1 MGSAVR
7 ESHKAVDFR
16 EGSQHIHSHQFQSS
30 DGREKIKRNLWML
43 GDVIIVNTNYDDMDI
58 RSDFAHHEVHQ
69 FVLKR

>member
-1 MGSAVR
+1 
-7 ESHKAVDFR
+7 
-16 EGSQHIHSHQFQSS
+16 
-30 DGREKIKRNLWML
+30 ML